1 MTTAIRTFWVLAPAV
16 ALVAAGCSDEGTE
29 VAEDAEV
36 QVAERTIRLATIS
49 TTEDPEHAGAERFA
63 EIVEDKTGGA
73 VTVEVFPDS
82 QLGDFPDLFA
92 DMQAG
97 ELDMFYEGISI
108 YPTVDGGG
116 DFLVTSVP
124 FMWEDYEQFR
134 TVLASERFQ
143 ELFEQAA
150 ADTGVRAVV
159 AAGDAEPR
167 ALSANR
173 PVEDASDM
181 EGLSLR
187 IAEAEMPQEFAVALG
202 AQPEVIP
209 LSDLYLSLQQG
220 VVDAQE
226 NGAIS
231 MVTQSFYEVQ
241 DYYMP
246 IDYIRDVETFYASEM
261 VWQDMEPEL
270 QELLVEA
277 GEEAGEATTAQVA
290 EQLEEALDTLG
301 EDMEIVED
309 VDVQSF
315 RDELEGTF
323 EQFDGELWQ
332 EGLLT
337 ETRDLADEAR

>member
-1 MTTAIRTFWVLAPAV
+1 MTAPVRKLWLLAPAF
-16 ALVAAGCSDEGTE
+16 ALVAAGCSDGGTE

-36 QVAERTIRLATIS
+36 PVAERTIRLATIS
-49 TTEDPEHAGAERFA
+49 STDDPENAGAERFA
-63 EIVEDKTGGA
+63 EIVDERTGGA
-73 VTVEVFPDS
+73 VQVEVFPDS

-92 DMQAG
+92 DLQAG

-108 YPTVDGGG
+108 YPTMDGAE

-124 FMWEDYEQFR
+124 FMWQDYEQFR
-134 TVLASERFQ
+134 TVLESERFQ

-159 AAGDAEPR
+159 SAGDAEPR

-173 PVEDASDM
+173 PVEDAGDM

-187 IAEAEMPQEFAVALG
+187 VAEAEMPQEFAVALG

-209 LSDLYLSLQQG
+209 FSDLYLSLQQG

-231 MVTQSFYEVQ
+231 MVTQSFHEVQ

-246 IDYIRDVETFYASEM
+246 IDYIRDVETFYISEV

-277 GEEAGEATTAQVA
+277 GEEAGVVVTEQVA
-290 EQLEEALDTLG
+290 DQLDESVETLS

-315 RDELEGTF
+315 RDALEGTF

-332 EGLLT
+332 EGLLQ
-337 ETRDLADEAR
+337 ETRELAEEAN